1 MPALTLRIMNNTGIC
16 RNFLTGVLASVNT
29 DNLGMSESLFVIPV
43 SGVRFKELTFTGIPV
58 IEHLRV
64 NSKLASSGVEVLPT
78 PNMLRLV
85 A

>member
-1 MPALTLRIMNNTGIC
+1 MNNTGIC
-16 RNFLTGVLASVNT
+16 GNFLTSILTSVNA
-29 DNLGMSESLFVIPV
+29 DSLGMSESLFVIPV
-43 SGVRFKELTFTGIPV
+43 SGVCLKELAFTRVLV

-64 NSKLASSGVEVLPT
+64 NRKLASSGVEVLPA